1 MRYVDFRDS
10 IQKELKRCSKGLTW
24 KELKE
29 RLDLPYESP
38 CGEWVVRLEKEI
50 SLSRT
55 KGEGRAFIWKVP
67 KGRGKK
73 K

>member
-10 IQKELKRCSKGLTW
+10 IQKELRRNPAGLTW

-38 CGEWVVRLEKEI
+38 CGEWVARLEKEI
-50 SLSRT
+50 SLTRT

-67 KGRGKK
+67 GGKRG
-73 K
+73 